1 MYALNKRVT
10 PAALSTISEHD
21 YVISRLIA
29 DKACLRQE
37 CLRTWSPSLPPPPL
51 NGSENYIVSRLEI
64 IGYHFTVNHG
74 ILRKLR
80 DITARN
86 CSF

>member
-1 MYALNKRVT
+1 MGNLTSPAGAYGITVWSHNYKKGLFFFSYMYALNKRVT

-37 CLRTWSPSLPPPPL
+37 WVVVVVVVI
-51 NGSENYIVSRLEI
+51 Y
-64 IGYHFTVNHG
+64 
-74 ILRKLR
+74 
-80 DITARN
+80 
-86 CSF
+86 

>member
-37 CLRTWSPSLPPPPL
+37 RLRTWSPSPVKWLRKL
-51 NGSENYIVSRLEI
+51 VSRLEI